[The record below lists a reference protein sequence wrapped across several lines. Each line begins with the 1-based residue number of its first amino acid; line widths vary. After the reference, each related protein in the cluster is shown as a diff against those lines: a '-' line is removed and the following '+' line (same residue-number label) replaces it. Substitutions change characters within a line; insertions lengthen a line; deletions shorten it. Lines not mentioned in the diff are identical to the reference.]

1 MALIEFQNNSAPYLN
16 AENLNNNFNE
26 VNIVS
31 KDNNEYLLRMNDKT
45 VLKTGADGSLFASA
59 NNNNVVLRPNGHNSS
74 VGQAILSTTGNL
86 TTNNI
91 DGVILKGKANITS
104 ATLQSVNG
112 YGTVMLISSQ
122 YITVIQ
128 FAGPNTTPY
137 IKNIYQTYSFT
148 ATSSGNDIILTNLN
162 NWDHYIFIG
171 SDSIYNITFS

>member
-1 MALIEFQNNSAPYLN
+1 MALVEFQNNSAPYLS

-74 VGQAILSTTGNL
+74 VGQAILSTTGIFSAK
-86 TTNNI
+86 NI
-91 DGVILKGKANITS
+91 DGVYFKSFNSTTTASIT
-104 ATLQSVNG
+104 SVNG
-112 YGTVMLISSQ
+112 YGCVLIVSSQ
-122 YITVIQ
+122 FVCVLEL
-128 FAGPNTTPY
+128 TPSS
-137 IKNIYQTYSFT
+137 IIIHDIYGTHGTMS
-148 ATSSGNDIILTNLN
+148 ASINNNVVSLTGLY

-171 SDSIYNITFS
+171 SNNINNIS